1 MTPVLE
7 DQILEKIDIGDDT
20 KVICI
25 NPSCR
30 TTLNRYHK
38 INNHVGLCHACE
50 TKRAKE
56 ALDWDAERIDHWQ
69 RLSKFK
75 PIVKELPTDLL

>member
-1 MTPVLE
+1 MKPTIE
-7 DQILEKIDIGDDT
+7 NQIPEKIDIGDDT
-20 KVICI
+20 KIVCI

-38 INNHVGLCHACE
+38 VNNHVGLCHACE

-56 ALDWDAERIDHWQ
+56 AWDAERIDHWR

-75 PIVKELPTDLL
+75 PIVKELSTDELL